1 MSFESTADV
10 AIVGYGP
17 TGQALSLLLGRLGH
31 SVIVIDRWPDLYPLP
46 RAVHFDHEVARIFQ
60 AAGVMADVAQIT
72 ESADTY
78 QWRNADGQ
86 MLLELDTRGMGPSGW
101 SIAHMFAQP
110 QLERVLD
117 KHVKAQLSVEVRQGW
132 SARSVTEIA
141 DGVRIE
147 VDAGNLQDGQWVAT
161 GEQGIVKARWLI
173 GADGAN
179 SFVRQALGIK
189 VHDLGFAFDWLVVDV
204 KPRQQRDWK
213 PKNWQLCDPRRPTTI
228 VSGGPARRRWE
239 FMALPG
245 EQPAEMNRADVAWR
259 LLAPWGMTP
268 ETAELERHAVYTFR
282 GQWAEQWRIGR
293 VLLAGDA
300 AHLMPPFAGQ
310 GLCSGMRD
318 SMALAWR
325 LDAVLRG
332 LAHED
337 LLDSYGPERSG
348 HVQELIA
355 FSIELGKVICVPDP
369 EAARQRDL
377 QMIAAQAQPGYQP
390 PPPPEPR
397 LGPGMWSSDAPGGGR
412 LSIQSEIEI
421 NGHRGLF
428 DDLIGV
434 RFAVIARGSSS
445 LRSISDEN
453 HKALSVWN
461 AALVDFSPGQVRDV
475 TGRYGQWFE
484 QLGCEAVFVRPDFYV
499 HGGARNS
506 AELNALLDAWRRQ
519 VTDGVGQ
526 ASSKVLEGDSSS
538 PQGL

>member
-1 MSFESTADV
+1 MSFELTADV

-60 AAGVMADVAQIT
+60 AAGVMADVARIT

-86 MLLELDTRGMGPSGW
+86 MLLELDSRGMGPSGW

-117 KHVKAQLSVEVRQGW
+117 RARKSAAERRSSPGVERSERHGNRR
-132 SARSVTEIA
+132 SAFASKSTRGKI
-141 DGVRIE
+141 
-147 VDAGNLQDGQWVAT
+147 QDGQWVAT

-390 PPPPEPR
+390 PPPPR
-397 LGPGMWSSDAPGGGR
+397 AAP
-412 LSIQSEIEI
+412 
-421 NGHRGLF
+421 
-428 DDLIGV
+428 
-434 RFAVIARGSSS
+434 
-445 LRSISDEN
+445 
-453 HKALSVWN
+453 
-461 AALVDFSPGQVRDV
+461 
-475 TGRYGQWFE
+475 
-484 QLGCEAVFVRPDFYV
+484 
-499 HGGARNS
+499 GARNV
-506 AELNALLDAWRRQ
+506 ELRRSGRRAAQHSKRDRDQRAARLVRRPDRRSLRGDCPRLFVAALNQ
-519 VTDGVGQ
+519 
-526 ASSKVLEGDSSS
+526 
-538 PQGL
+538 